1 MLKIFPSLPMTDTPM
16 TDFLHWPTAGVR
28 LTRMDAALIF
38 GGAVLVCALAIFAVL
53 KLNLGIAMDA
63 PDARRKFHAKPIPRL
78 GGGPIY
84 LTLCLGT
91 LVASL
96 MGAVDWDRWFALA
109 VCNTLIFSVGFVDDL
124 RPLGAKVKLVGQLG
138 TAMILY
144 ALGVSVDML
153 SNPFGA
159 GSITLGFWALPLTL
173 LWLVAIPN
181 IVNLIDGMDGLAGGF
196 GMFLCLTLAFI
207 GHYQGLPDVAAVSL
221 TMAGALGGFLIF
233 NLPPAKI
240 FLGDGGA
247 YLIGFF
253 IASVSLLSSNKGSVI
268 GALLVIVIALGV
280 PILDTAFAI
289 VRRAIRGVPVF
300 SADAEHI
307 HHRLIL
313 LGYSKGRALVAM
325 YSVCLVLSL
334 AGISIL
340 LTKGLALPVAGA
352 ILFLLAVAAARYLG
366 YVRSFSRLRGQIRE
380 TLERRR
386 QREYFRAHGRILD
399 FEVERSMSLEEFERA
414 FLHALHR
421 MEVSIT
427 PCEWKEPVELTLVT
441 KDVLVLHHPRDG
453 QSKAEWQ
460 LRLDQL
466 TPCLEA
472 CADRWGML
480 PPCFASALP
489 ASAFP
494 HPVAA
499 RPVVA

>member
-1 MLKIFPSLPMTDTPM
+1 MTDTPLP
-16 TDFLHWPTAGVR
+16 DFLSWPTTGLR

-38 GGAVLVCALAIFAVL
+38 GGAVLASALGVFAVL

-63 PDARRKFHAKPIPRL
+63 PDTRRKFHEKPISRL

-84 LTLCLGT
+84 LTLFFGT
-91 LVASL
+91 IVAAL
-96 MGAVDWDRWFALA
+96 MGAVEWGRWFAL
-109 VCNTLIFSVGFVDDL
+109 VLCNTLIFSVGFVDDL
-124 RPLGAKVKLVGQLG
+124 KPLGAKVKLVGQLG
-138 TAMILY
+138 AAAILY
-144 ALGVSVDML
+144 ALGISMDVL
-153 SNPFGA
+153 SNPFGE

-207 GHYQGLPDVAAVSL
+207 GHYQGQPDVAAVSL

-268 GALLVIVIALGV
+268 GALLVVVIALGV

-289 VRRAIRGVPVF
+289 IRRAVRGVPVF

-313 LGYSKGRALVAM
+313 LGYSKGWALVAM
-325 YSVCLVLSL
+325 YTACLLLSL

-352 ILFLLAVAAARYLG
+352 ILFLLSVAAARYLG

-386 QREYFRAHGRILD
+386 QREYFRARGRILD
-399 FEVERSMSLEEFERA
+399 FEVDRSTSLEDFEKA
-414 FLHALHR
+414 FMHALQR
-421 MEVSIT
+421 MGISISA
-427 PCEWKEPVELTLVT
+427 CEGKKPLELALSTN
-441 KDVLVLHHPRDG
+441 DVVVLHHPVDS

-466 TPCLEA
+466 TPSLEGCLKRWHVLPLGLTSAPATVSPA
-472 CADRWGML
+472 CA
-480 PPCFASALP
+480 S
-489 ASAFP
+489 
-494 HPVAA
+494 

>member
-1 MLKIFPSLPMTDTPM
+1 
-16 TDFLHWPTAGVR
+16 
-28 LTRMDAALIF
+28 
-38 GGAVLVCALAIFAVL
+38 
-53 KLNLGIAMDA
+53 
-63 PDARRKFHAKPIPRL
+63 
-78 GGGPIY
+78 
-84 LTLCLGT
+84 
-91 LVASL
+91 
-96 MGAVDWDRWFALA
+96 
-109 VCNTLIFSVGFVDDL
+109 
-124 RPLGAKVKLVGQLG
+124 
-138 TAMILY
+138 
-144 ALGVSVDML
+144 
-153 SNPFGA
+153 
-159 GSITLGFWALPLTL
+159 
-173 LWLVAIPN
+173 
-181 IVNLIDGMDGLAGGF
+181 
-196 GMFLCLTLAFI
+196 
-207 GHYQGLPDVAAVSL
+207 
-221 TMAGALGGFLIF
+221 MAGALGGFLIF

-289 VRRAIRGVPVF
+289 IRRAIRGVPVF

-325 YSVCLVLSL
+325 YTVCLVLSL

-386 QREYFRAHGRILD
+386 QREYFRARGRILD
-399 FEVERSMSLEEFERA
+399 FEVERSTSLEEFERA
-414 FLHALHR
+414 FLHAVQR
-421 MEVSIT
+421 MDVSIT
-427 PCEWKEPVELTLVT
+427 PCEGKEPVELTLVT
-441 KDVLVLHHPRDG
+441 KEVLVLHHPRDG
-453 QSKAEWQ
+453 QSKTEWQ